1 MHEFALTEDLLKL
14 ARDEA
19 DRAGLARID
28 KITVRIGGLSGIFTD
43 SIEFAFEFL
52 KKENENTMDADLVI
66 EKIPGRARCSDCGKI
81 FELDRLF
88 LFCPDCEIPTLEIID
103 GRDFLLVS
111 IEGEE
116 KPEGGLKAPLE
127 AGDENG

>member
-1 MHEFALTEDLLKL
+1 MHEFALTDDLLKL

-28 KITVRIGGLSGIFTD
+28 RITVRIGGLSGIFPD

-52 KKENENTMDADLVI
+52 KKENALTADAELVI
-66 EKIPGRARCSDCGKI
+66 EKIPGRARCSNCEKI

-88 LFCPDCEIPTLEIID
+88 LFCPDCEIPTLAIIE
-103 GRDFLLVS
+103 GEDFLLVS

-116 KPEGGLKAPLE
+116 KSEGGVKASLE

>member
-1 MHEFALTEDLLKL
+1 MHEFALTDDLLKL

-19 DRAGLARID
+19 ERAGLARID
-28 KITVRIGGLSGIFTD
+28 KIIVRIGGLSGVFPD

-52 KKENENTMDADLVI
+52 KRENEVTADAELVI
-66 EKIPGRARCSDCGKI
+66 EKIPGCAKCSNCGKV

-88 LFCPDCEIPTLEIID
+88 LFCPECEIPTLEIID

-116 KPEGGLKAPLE
+116 KSEGGVKASLE